1 MTNKKTMP
9 VVILCG
15 GEGIRLAGE
24 ATYIPKGM
32 VRVGHQ
38 PILWHVMKRYAL
50 FGYTKFI
57 LALGKKGDMIREY
70 FLNYENYTNDIRI
83 IPKERHAKQLTEHQ
97 ENDWEITLVDT
108 GDDANSGAR
117 IARCEEYIKAD
128 RFMVTY
134 SDSVGNIDFSKLL
147 RYHKEKKVVATV
159 TGVIP
164 PYREQEFHVVGGLA
178 VGHFDVVHAKSSERY
193 INGGYMVFEKKIFS
207 YISSFNECR
216 LESDAFKK
224 LMSER
229 KLAVYP
235 HHGFWRWLDTDRD
248 FRYFHNLVDTNQL
261 YWLQE

>member
-1 MTNKKTMP
+1 MKNNKSMP

-57 LALGKKGDMIREY
+57 LALGRKGDMIRDY

-83 IPKERHAKQLTEHQ
+83 MLGERHAQALSTHQ
-97 ENDWEITLVDT
+97 ESGWEITMVDT
-108 GDDANSGAR
+108 GENANSGAR
-117 IARCEEYIKAD
+117 IARCQQYIDAPQ
-128 RFMVTY
+128 FMVTY
-134 SDSVGNIDFSKLL
+134 SDSVGNIDFPKLL
-147 RYHKEKKVVATV
+147 AFHKEKKKIGTV

-164 PYREQEFHVVGGLA
+164 PYREQEFHVAEGVA
-178 VGHFDVVHAKSSERY
+178 IGHFDVAHAKTSERY

-207 YISSFNECR
+207 YLSSFNECR
-216 LESDAFKK
+216 LENEVFKR
-224 LMSER
+224 LMEER
-229 KLAVYP
+229 ELAVYP

-248 FRYFHNLVDTNQL
+248 YRYFNTLVEENKT
-261 YWLQE
+261 YWLKE